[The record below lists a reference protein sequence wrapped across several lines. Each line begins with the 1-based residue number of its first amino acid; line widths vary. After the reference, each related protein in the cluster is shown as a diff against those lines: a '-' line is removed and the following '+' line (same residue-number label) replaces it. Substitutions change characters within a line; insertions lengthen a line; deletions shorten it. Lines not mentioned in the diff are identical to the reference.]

1 MNNTRPRTLVLA
13 AIALTPLAL
22 QAQGLPPSLFLPEL
36 LLPRAEIKA
45 STQPV
50 TLNKASAPK
59 DITQVTYQFEGKT
72 RTFSQFMSEAKVKS
86 FMVLKDGQ
94 IVHEYHRFPNSRTTL
109 HQSWSISKQVL
120 STMVGIALQ
129 EGAIKSIDD
138 RMDAYEPRLAGNG
151 FAGVTFKQALQ
162 MSSGVKYSEEADRY
176 SLFFDV
182 FRHRYRFGKAGSSL
196 TDKTL
201 APTLAPAFAPGS
213 AYQYVSINSE
223 AIRMALEKAVGMPYL
238 DYLSTRLWQPM
249 GMPDEA
255 KNLTDREQTAFTFC
269 CLYATTTSYAML
281 GQLYAQG
288 GAFNGRQ
295 ILPSD
300 YVRKATTFAGDPS
313 NWRAASVPRKDGS
326 ALRGWGYHWWP
337 LEGEREDFVAS
348 GVFGQSIHV
357 LPKQNTVIVRI
368 SSDHGNV
375 EGSSYEAAIMGRAIA
390 DHLDSPLMRGTP

>member
-1 MNNTRPRTLVLA
+1 MNTTRTRMLVLA
-13 AIALTPLAL
+13 ALALAPMAL

-36 LLPRAEIKA
+36 LLPQTEIKA
-45 STQPV
+45 SSKPV
-50 TLNKASAPK
+50 LLAQADSPK
-59 DITQVTYQFEGKT
+59 DITQLSYEFEGRS
-72 RTFSQFMSEAKVKS
+72 RTFRQFMSEAKVKS

-94 IVHEYHRFPNSRTTL
+94 IVHEYHRFPNSRTTR

-120 STMVGIALQ
+120 ATMVGVALQ
-129 EGAIKSIDD
+129 DGAIKSIDD
-138 RMDAYEPRLAGNG
+138 RMDQYEPRLATNG

-162 MSSGVKYSEEADRY
+162 MSSGVKYNEEADRY

-182 FRHRYRFGKAGSSL
+182 FRNRYRFGKAGSTL

-201 APTLAPAFAPGS
+201 EAGLVPAFAPGS
-213 AYQYVSINSE
+213 AYQYASINSE
-223 AIRMALEKAVGMPYL
+223 AIRMALEKAVGMRYQ

-255 KNLTDREQTAFTFC
+255 RNLTDREETAFTFC

-288 GAFNGRQ
+288 GWFNGRQ
-295 ILPSD
+295 IVPRD

-313 NWRAASVPRKDGS
+313 NWRASSVPRKDGS
-326 ALRGWGYHWWP
+326 ALRGFGYHWWP
-337 LEGEREDFVAS
+337 LEGDREDFVAS

-368 SSDHGNV
+368 SSDHDNP
-375 EGSSYEAAIMGRAIA
+375 EGSSYEAAILGRAIA
-390 DHLDSPLMRGTP
+390 DHLDRRVMPGTP

>member
-1 MNNTRPRTLVLA
+1 MNIRRPRVLVLA
-13 AIALTPLAL
+13 AIALTPMAL

-36 LLPRAEIKA
+36 LLPRTEIKA
-45 STQPV
+45 STEPV
-50 TLNKASAPK
+50 SLSTARSPK
-59 DITQVTYQFEGKT
+59 DLTQLPYTFEGRS
-72 RTFSQFMSEAKVKS
+72 RTFSQFISDAKVKS

-94 IVHEYHRFPNSRTTL
+94 IVYEYHRFPNSRTTL

-120 STMVGIALQ
+120 STMVGVALQ
-129 EGAIKSIDD
+129 DGAIKSLDD
-138 RMDAYEPRLAGNG
+138 RMDLYEPRLAGNG

-162 MSSGVKYSEEADRY
+162 MSSGVRYNEEADRY

-201 APTLAPAFAPGS
+201 APSLAPAFAPGS
-213 AYQYVSINSE
+213 AYQYASINSE
-223 AIRMALEKAVGMPYL
+223 AIRMALEKAVGMPYQA
-238 DYLSTRLWQPM
+238 YLSSRLWQPM

-255 KNLTDREQTAFTFC
+255 RNLTDREDTAFTFC
-269 CLYATTTSYAML
+269 CLYATTTSYAMI

-288 GAFNGRQ
+288 GWFNGRQ
-295 ILPSD
+295 ILPRD
-300 YVRKATTFAGDPS
+300 YVRKATTLAGDPS
-313 NWRAASVPRKDGS
+313 NWRAANVPRKDGS
-326 ALRGWGYHWWP
+326 ALRGFGYHWWP
-337 LEGEREDFVAS
+337 LEGDREDFVAS

-375 EGSSYEAAIMGRAIA
+375 EGSSYEAAILGRAIA
-390 DHLDSPLMRGTP
+390 DHLERPVPPGTP